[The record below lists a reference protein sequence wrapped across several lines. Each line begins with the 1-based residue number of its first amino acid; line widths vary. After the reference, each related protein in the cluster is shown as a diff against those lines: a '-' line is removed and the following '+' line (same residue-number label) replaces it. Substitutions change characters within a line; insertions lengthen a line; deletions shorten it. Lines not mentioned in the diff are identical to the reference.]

1 MNTVALKTA
10 ALKTIGVLW
19 LVLFLLLSACS
30 SNALTPQQQAL
41 SELKWNYADDSIELT
56 LTADKDLNQYDGQ
69 PHSLL
74 LVVTQF
80 AQPNAFSAYAG
91 SSQQLSKLL
100 LMPSA
105 PPDLIGLTR
114 LFIEPG
120 QTRTVRLPRLEGA
133 KMVGISAGYAHLDPQ
148 RSVKLYRIGVD
159 VTSTGLSSKT
169 WSACPKPLAIHL
181 LLGPDALLR
190 SQQSRLAKPATE
202 QPVEGEIS
210 LPGVSQ

>member
-1 MNTVALKTA
+1 MNTVALKTLA
-10 ALKTIGVLW
+10 VLLLGVL
-19 LVLFLLLSACS
+19 LTACS
-30 SNALTPQQQAL
+30 SGPTPQQQAL
-41 SELKWNYADDSIELT
+41 NELKWNYANDSIELT
-56 LTADKDLNQYDGQ
+56 LTADKDLNPYDGQ
-69 PHSLL
+69 AHTLL

-80 AQPNAFSAYAG
+80 AQPNAFSAYTG

-100 LMPSA
+100 LMSSA

-159 VTSTGLSSKT
+159 VASTGFFSKT
-169 WSACPKPLAIHL
+169 WTARPKTLAINL

-190 SQQSRLAKPATE
+190 SQQSQLEKPVTE
-202 QPVEGEIS
+202 QPVEGEVS
-210 LPGVSQ
+210 LTGAGQ

>member
-1 MNTVALKTA
+1 MNTLALKTLA
-10 ALKTIGVLW
+10 VLLLGV
-19 LVLFLLLSACS
+19 LLSACS
-30 SNALTPQQQAL
+30 SNGLTPQQQAL

-69 PHSLL
+69 AHTLL

-80 AQPNAFSAYAG
+80 AQPNAFSAYTG

-100 LMPSA
+100 LMSSA

-159 VTSTGLSSKT
+159 VASTGFFSKT
-169 WSACPKPLAIHL
+169 WTARPKTLAINL

-190 SQQSRLAKPATE
+190 SQQSQLQQPPAE
-202 QPVEGEIS
+202 QPAEGEVS
-210 LPGVSQ
+210 LTDAGQ